1 MSAYIL
7 KIFGVALVVV
17 IIDIILPS
25 GKMEKIVKMAMSLII
40 VFVIAS
46 PIPGLITKVKN
57 FNANEQNDL
66 IDLEYVKKINLQ
78 KIDAVEEKI
87 KDDLKGAGISNI
99 EIELMCDLSSTQI
112 KYIFANI
119 DARSVVLEE
128 KAQGI
133 DLIETVKQSVLKFI
147 QIEKENILVYE

>member
-1 MSAYIL
+1 MSSYIL
-7 KIFGVALVVV
+7 KIFGVALVAV

-78 KIDAVEEKI
+78 KIDAVEERI
-87 KDDLKGAGISNI
+87 KDDLKQAGISNI

>member
-1 MSAYIL
+1 MSGYIL
-7 KIFGVALVVV
+7 KIFGVAIIAV

-25 GKMEKIVKMAMSLII
+25 GKMEKIVKMALSIVI

-46 PIPGLITKVKN
+46 PIPSLISKVKN
-57 FNANEQNDL
+57 FNSSDNFDL
-66 IDLEYVKKINLQ
+66 IDKEYVKKINQQ

-87 KDDLKGAGISNI
+87 KEDLKESGISNI
-99 EIELMCDLSSTQI
+99 EIELMCDLSQTEI

-133 DLIETVKQSVLKFI
+133 NLVETVKQSVLKFI